1 MSAES
6 GVKAAGK
13 GCTREL
19 YLRTEFTDPQE
30 NLHGMPK
37 LCYKLLKIAAENEF
51 LNSHRSVSA
60 FEKEEYKHAVSDIV
74 VQLYVFLRS
83 LLEHE
88 KENSASKT
96 LDRALVSP
104 ESLRM
109 AWKQGKQNRL
119 AGSKKAGVPES
130 LDDVYR
136 QRWHYYRNRLVG
148 VLRDNGRRVA
158 SRDMGG
164 WSEHSFSYGSKELP
178 ALRMDQF
185 MARLAEFSSA
195 FKPSLKDEDFWRGE
209 DVLYRKDGTES
220 RHEGPGEDK
229 LDQFCREFWEF
240 AAEFFGQE
248 YLLELS
254 MVMNALPRL
263 YTYFARPNE
272 LFLDEAPEEDQNGEE
287 KPQVELRS
295 EASAFDTAE
304 MVVQDLEARR
314 EAIVAVARTL
324 CPRDRKLILMEVKAK
339 LSNVEKARRLGLSS
353 SSSILQQ
360 TANAFCKFSETGLM
374 DILPE
379 VKESIFYLEGMVDIA
394 EAVWLDEKKE
404 LEAVGSLEN
413 RI

>member
-6 GVKAAGK
+6 GMKAAGK

-19 YLRTEFTDPQE
+19 FLRTEFTDLQE
-30 NLHGMPK
+30 KLNGMVK
-37 LCYKLLKIAAENEF
+37 VCYELLKVAAENEF
-51 LNSHRSVSA
+51 LNRHRSVST
-60 FEKEEYKHAVSDIV
+60 FEKEEYRHAVSDIV
-74 VQLYVFLRS
+74 VQLYEFLRS

-104 ESLRM
+104 KSLRI
-109 AWKQGKQNRL
+109 AWKRGKRNSLTGNKR
-119 AGSKKAGVPES
+119 ASASEN
-130 LDDVYR
+130 LDDEYR
-136 QRWHYYRNRLVG
+136 QRWVYYRKRLVG
-148 VLRDNGRRVA
+148 VLRDRGRRVA
-158 SRDMGG
+158 TRDMGEG
-164 WSEHSFSYGSKELP
+164 WKEHSFSYGSKELP
-178 ALRMDQF
+178 ALRKDQF
-185 MARLAEFSSA
+185 MESIDGFVGT
-195 FKPSLKDEDFWRGE
+195 FKPTLKDDDFWLGE
-209 DVLYRKDGTES
+209 EVVYRKDGTEG
-220 RHEGPGEDK
+220 RREGPGEDK

-254 MVMNALPRL
+254 MVMKALPRL

-272 LFLDEAPEEDQNGEE
+272 LFLDESPEEDQNGEE

-295 EASAFDTAE
+295 EAPAFDAAE
-304 MVVQDLEARR
+304 MVVQELEARR

-324 CPRDRKLILMEVKAK
+324 CPRDRKLILMTKAN
-339 LSNVEKARRLGLSS
+339 LPDVEKARRLGLSS
-353 SSSILQQ
+353 SSRISEQ
-360 TANAFCKFSETGLM
+360 TVNAFRKFSEAGLM

-379 VKESIFYLEGMVDIA
+379 VKEPTFYLEGMVDIA

>member
-1 MSAES
+1 
-6 GVKAAGK
+6 
-13 GCTREL
+13 
-19 YLRTEFTDPQE
+19 
-30 NLHGMPK
+30 
-37 LCYKLLKIAAENEF
+37 
-51 LNSHRSVSA
+51 
-60 FEKEEYKHAVSDIV
+60 
-74 VQLYVFLRS
+74 
-83 LLEHE
+83 
-88 KENSASKT
+88 
-96 LDRALVSP
+96 
-104 ESLRM
+104 
-109 AWKQGKQNRL
+109 
-119 AGSKKAGVPES
+119 
-130 LDDVYR
+130 
-136 QRWHYYRNRLVG
+136 
-148 VLRDNGRRVA
+148 
-158 SRDMGG
+158 
-164 WSEHSFSYGSKELP
+164 
-178 ALRMDQF
+178 
-185 MARLAEFSSA
+185 
-195 FKPSLKDEDFWRGE
+195 
-209 DVLYRKDGTES
+209 
-220 RHEGPGEDK
+220 
-229 LDQFCREFWEF
+229 
-240 AAEFFGQE
+240 
-248 YLLELS
+248 
-254 MVMNALPRL
+254 MNALPRL